1 MMEDELDRMLSRQ
14 DEIVPSSGFV
24 MSVMD
29 AVRREAAASEP
40 APLPPIAFPWLRA
53 LPIMIALVAAV
64 AMLIAGAVEILRGPA
79 SVTQQPLLPQAVT
92 HALTQMNAIWLA
104 VSLLIAFFSAFL
116 AMRFA
121 IGKR

>member
-1 MMEDELDRMLSRQ
+1 MEDELDRMLSRQ

-24 MSVMD
+24 VSVMD
-29 AVRREAAASEP
+29 AVRREAAVSEP
-40 APLPPIAFPWLRA
+40 TPLPPIAFPWMRA

-64 AMLIAGAVEILRGPA
+64 VMLIAGGVEILRTPVA
-79 SVTQQPLLPQAVT
+79 VTQEPLLPPVVTQAL
-92 HALTQMNAIWLA
+92 AQMNAGWLA
-104 VSLLIAFFSAFL
+104 VSLLVAFFSAFV